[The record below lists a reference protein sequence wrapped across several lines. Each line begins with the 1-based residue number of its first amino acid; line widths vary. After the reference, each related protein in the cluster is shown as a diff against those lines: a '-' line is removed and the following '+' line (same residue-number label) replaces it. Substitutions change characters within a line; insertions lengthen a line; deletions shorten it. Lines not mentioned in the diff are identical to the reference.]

1 MACMSEV
8 MISVANVPT
17 ERAHRYGHQLSSHM
31 GRKIEAQWDD
41 ESARGILTFTRE
53 GLPSGECAIS
63 CTDQHLHL
71 ELKTSPEA
79 VEHLEFVVGIHLARF
94 GYRDGLEIAWVRT
107 DPQTGE
113 EIAGSTQGPL
123 TAEDI
128 ERHRRSK

>member
-17 ERAHRYGHQLSSHM
+17 ERAHRYGHQLASHM
-31 GRKIEAQWDD
+31 GRKIEAQWDA

-113 EIAGSTQGPL
+113 EVAGSTQGPL

>member
-1 MACMSEV
+1 
-8 MISVANVPT
+8 MISIADVPT
-17 ERAHRYGHQLSSHM
+17 ERARRYGHQLASHM
-31 GRKIEAQWDD
+31 GRKIDAQWDD
-41 ESARGILTFTRE
+41 ESARGTLTFTRE

-79 VEHLEFVVGIHLARF
+79 VEHLEFVGGIHLARF

-113 EIAGSTQGPL
+113 EVAGSTQGPL

>member
-1 MACMSEV
+1 

-17 ERAHRYGHQLSSHM
+17 ERAPRYGHQLASHM
-31 GRKIEAQWDD
+31 GRKIDTQWDED
-41 ESARGILTFTRE
+41 SARGMLIFTRE
-53 GLPSGECAIS
+53 GMPGGECAIT
-63 CTDQHLHL
+63 CTDQHLRL

-113 EIAGSTQGPL
+113 EVAGSTQGPL

>member
-17 ERAHRYGHQLSSHM
+17 ERAHRYGHQLASHM
-31 GRKIEAQWDD
+31 GRKIEAQWDA

-53 GLPSGECAIS
+53 GTPSGECVIS

-79 VEHLEFVVGIHLARF
+79 VEHLEFVVGIHLARL

-113 EIAGSTQGPL
+113 EVAGSTQGPL

>member
-1 MACMSEV
+1 

-17 ERAHRYGHQLSSHM
+17 ERAPRYGHQLASHM
-31 GRKIEAQWDD
+31 GRKIEAQWDA

-113 EIAGSTQGPL
+113 EVAGSTQGPL

>member
-8 MISVANVPT
+8 IISVANVPT
-17 ERAHRYGHQLSSHM
+17 ERAHRYGHQLASHM
-31 GRKIEAQWDD
+31 GRKIEAQWDA

-113 EIAGSTQGPL
+113 EVAGSTQGPL

>member
-17 ERAHRYGHQLSSHM
+17 ERAHRYGHQLASHM
-31 GRKIEAQWDD
+31 GRKIEAQWDA

-53 GLPSGECAIS
+53 GLPGGECAIS

>member
-1 MACMSEV
+1 
-8 MISVANVPT
+8 MISTANVPT
-17 ERAHRYGHQLSSHM
+17 ECARRYGHQLASHM
-31 GRKIEAQWDD
+31 GRKIDAQWDD
-41 ESARGILTFTRE
+41 ESARGTLTFTRE
-53 GLPSGECAIS
+53 GTPSGECAIS
-63 CTDQHLHL
+63 CTDQHLRL

-107 DPQTGE
+107 DPQTRE
-113 EIAGSTQGPL
+113 EVAGSTQGPL

>member
-17 ERAHRYGHQLSSHM
+17 ERARRYGHQLASHM
-31 GRKIEAQWDD
+31 GRKIDAQWDA
-41 ESARGILTFTRE
+41 ESARGTLIFTRE
-53 GLPSGECAIS
+53 GMPGGECAIS
-63 CTDQHLHL
+63 CTDQHLRL

-94 GYRDGLEIAWVRT
+94 GYRDGLEVAWMRKNPIDGVET
-107 DPQTGE
+107 PGT
-113 EIAGSTQGPL
+113 TQGPL

>member
-1 MACMSEV
+1 
-8 MISVANVPT
+8 MISIANVPT
-17 ERAHRYGHQLSSHM
+17 ERARRYGHQLASHM
-31 GRKIEAQWDD
+31 GRKIDAQWDD
-41 ESARGILTFTRE
+41 ESARGTLTFTRE
-53 GLPSGECAIS
+53 GMPSGECVIS

-79 VEHLEFVVGIHLARF
+79 VVGIHLARF

-113 EIAGSTQGPL
+113 EVAGSTQGPL

>member
-17 ERAHRYGHQLSSHM
+17 ERAHRYGHQLASHM
-31 GRKIEAQWDD
+31 GRKIEAQWDA
-41 ESARGILTFTRE
+41 ESARGTLIFTRE
-53 GLPSGECAIS
+53 GMPGGECAIS

-113 EIAGSTQGPL
+113 EVAGSTQGPL

>member
-17 ERAHRYGHQLSSHM
+17 ERAHRYAHQLASHM
-31 GRKIEAQWDD
+31 GRKIEAQWDA

-113 EIAGSTQGPL
+113 EVAGSTQGPL

>member
-1 MACMSEV
+1 
-8 MISVANVPT
+8 MISTANVPT
-17 ERAHRYGHQLSSHM
+17 ERARRYGHQLASHM
-31 GRKIEAQWDD
+31 GRKIDAQWDD
-41 ESARGILTFTRE
+41 ESARGTLTFTRE
-53 GLPSGECAIS
+53 GMLSGECEIS

-79 VEHLEFVVGIHLARF
+79 VEHLEFVVGIHLAR
-94 GYRDGLEIAWVRT
+94 DGLEIAWVRT

-113 EIAGSTQGPL
+113 EVAGSTQGPL

>member
-1 MACMSEV
+1 
-8 MISVANVPT
+8 
-17 ERAHRYGHQLSSHM
+17 M
-31 GRKIEAQWDD
+31 GRKIDAQWDD
-41 ESARGILTFTRE
+41 ESARGTLIFTRE
-53 GLPSGECAIS
+53 GMPGGECAIS
-63 CTDQHLHL
+63 CTDQHLRL

-107 DPQTGE
+107 APQTGE
-113 EIAGSTQGPL
+113 EVAGSTQGPL

>member
-17 ERAHRYGHQLSSHM
+17 ERAHRYGHQLASHM
-31 GRKIEAQWDD
+31 GRKIEAQWDA

-63 CTDQHLHL
+63 CTDQHLRL

-113 EIAGSTQGPL
+113 EVAGSTQGPL

>member
-17 ERAHRYGHQLSSHM
+17 ERAHRYGHQLASHM
-31 GRKIEAQWDD
+31 GRKIEAQWDA

-94 GYRDGLEIAWVRT
+94 GSRDGLEIAWVRT

-113 EIAGSTQGPL
+113 EVAGSTQGPL

>member
-17 ERAHRYGHQLSSHM
+17 ERAHRYGHQLASHM
-31 GRKIEAQWDD
+31 GRKIEAQWDA

-63 CTDQHLHL
+63 CTDQHVHL

-113 EIAGSTQGPL
+113 EVAGSTQGPL

>member
-17 ERAHRYGHQLSSHM
+17 ERAHRYGHQLASHM
-31 GRKIEAQWDD
+31 GRKIEAQWDA

-113 EIAGSTQGPL
+113 EVAGSTQGPL
-123 TAEDI
+123 TADDI
-128 ERHRRSK
+128 EHHRRSK

>member
-17 ERAHRYGHQLSSHM
+17 ERAHRYGHQLASHM
-31 GRKIEAQWDD
+31 GRKIEAQWDA

-53 GLPSGECAIS
+53 GMPGGECVIS

-79 VEHLEFVVGIHLARF
+79 VEHLESVVGIHLARF

-113 EIAGSTQGPL
+113 EVAGSTQGPL

>member
-17 ERAHRYGHQLSSHM
+17 ERAHRYGHQLASHM
-31 GRKIEAQWDD
+31 GRKIEAQWDA

-53 GLPSGECAIS
+53 GMPSGECAIS

-113 EIAGSTQGPL
+113 EVAGSTQGPL

>member
-17 ERAHRYGHQLSSHM
+17 ERAHRYGHQLASHM
-31 GRKIEAQWDD
+31 GRKIEAQWDA

-113 EIAGSTQGPL
+113 ELAGSTQGPL

>member
-17 ERAHRYGHQLSSHM
+17 ERAHRYGHQLASPM
-31 GRKIEAQWDD
+31 GRKIEAQWDA

-113 EIAGSTQGPL
+113 EVAGSTQGPL

>member
-1 MACMSEV
+1 

-17 ERAHRYGHQLSSHM
+17 ERARRYGHQLASHM
-31 GRKIEAQWDD
+31 GRKIDAQWDD
-41 ESARGILTFTRE
+41 ESARGTLIFTRE
-53 GLPSGECAIS
+53 GMPGGQCAIS

-79 VEHLEFVVGIHLARF
+79 VEHLESVVGIHLARF
-94 GYRDGLEIAWVRT
+94 GYRDWLVIAWVRT
-107 DPQTGE
+107 VPQTGE
-113 EIAGSTQGPL
+113 EVAGSTQGPL

>member
-1 MACMSEV
+1 

-17 ERAHRYGHQLSSHM
+17 ERARRYGHQLASHM
-31 GRKIEAQWDD
+31 GRKIDAQGDEA
-41 ESARGILTFTRE
+41 SGRGPLIVTRE
-53 GLPSGECAIS
+53 GLPGGEGAIS
-63 CTDQHLHL
+63 CTAQHLRL

-94 GYRDGLEIAWVRT
+94 GYRDGLEVAWMRKNPGDGVET
-107 DPQTGE
+107 PGT
-113 EIAGSTQGPL
+113 TQGPL

>member
-8 MISVANVPT
+8 MISVANVRT
-17 ERAHRYGHQLSSHM
+17 ERAHRYGHQLASHM
-31 GRKIEAQWDD
+31 GRKIEAQWDA

-113 EIAGSTQGPL
+113 EVAGSTQGPL

>member
-1 MACMSEV
+1 
-8 MISVANVPT
+8 MISIADVPT
-17 ERAHRYGHQLSSHM
+17 ERARRYGHQLASHM
-31 GRKIEAQWDD
+31 GRKIDAQWDD
-41 ESARGILTFTRE
+41 ESARGTLTFTRE
-53 GLPSGECAIS
+53 GTPSGECAIS
-63 CTDQHLHL
+63 CTDQHLRL

-113 EIAGSTQGPL
+113 EVAGSTQGPL

>member
-1 MACMSEV
+1 
-8 MISVANVPT
+8 MISTANVPT
-17 ERAHRYGHQLSSHM
+17 ERARRYGHQLASHM
-31 GRKIEAQWDD
+31 GRKIDAQWDD
-41 ESARGILTFTRE
+41 ESARGTLIFTRE
-53 GLPSGECAIS
+53 GMPGGECAIA

-113 EIAGSTQGPL
+113 EVAGSTQGPL

>member
-1 MACMSEV
+1 MACMSVV
-8 MISVANVPT
+8 MLSVANVPT
-17 ERAHRYGHQLSSHM
+17 VRAHRYGHQLASHM
-31 GRKIEAQWDD
+31 GRKIEAQWDA

-113 EIAGSTQGPL
+113 EVAGSTQGPL